1 MRTKPELLATA
12 GSLEE
17 LVRLIQAGADAVNIG
32 HNEYGV
38 RLPGNFSLEEIEKAI
53 QIAHAKGVKIY
64 VAVNNIFNNA
74 QMETLPSYLRA
85 LHDYQVDAI
94 VFGDPAIISV
104 LKQLN
109 IKMNLHWNTEMTS
122 TNYVTANYWGTKGAT
137 RMTLAR
143 ELNLEEIQEI
153 SDKLKLETQIQIH
166 GITNI
171 YHSKRELVKS
181 YMGHINN
188 EVTDKFDK
196 DRNLYLVEY
205 ERQDLKLPIYEDENG
220 THIMSADDICTIDVL
235 DEVLGEPVDSVK
247 IEGLLKSIEYNETV
261 VRCYREAIDLYF
273 ENPESYEFNPEWLE
287 KIKQVQDP
295 DRELS
300 YGFFFKEQVY

>member
-1 MRTKPELLATA
+1 MRQKPELLVTA
-12 GSLEE
+12 GSIEE
-17 LVRLIQAGADAVNIG
+17 LERLIQAGADAVNIG

-38 RLPGNFSLEEIEKAI
+38 RMPGNFSIEEIKEAVR
-53 QIAHAKGVKIY
+53 IAHGQDVKVY
-64 VAVNNIFNNA
+64 VSLNNIFNNA
-74 QMETLPSYLRA
+74 QLESLPSYLKE
-85 LHDYQVDAI
+85 LHDCKVDAI
-94 VFGDPAIISV
+94 TFGDPAVVSILNQV
-104 LKQLN
+104 N

-137 RMTLAR
+137 RMILAR
-143 ELNLEEIQEI
+143 ELNLEEIQDVSE
-153 SDKLKLETQIQIH
+153 KLNLESQIQIH

-181 YMGHINN
+181 YMGHIRKEDIEN
-188 EVTDKFDK
+188 FDQN
-196 DRNLYLVEY
+196 RNLYLVEH

-235 DEVLGEPVDSVK
+235 DEVLAEPIDSVK

-261 VRCYREAIDLYF
+261 VRCYREAIDSYF
-273 ENPESYEFNPEWLE
+273 KNPESYEFNPEWLE
-287 KIKQVQDP
+287 QIKQVQDP

>member
-1 MRTKPELLATA
+1 MRQKPELLTTA
-12 GSLEE
+12 GSIEE
-17 LVRLIQAGADAVNIG
+17 LERLIQAGADAVNIG
-32 HNEYGV
+32 HSEYGV
-38 RLPGNFSLEEIEKAI
+38 RLPGNFNLEEVKLSV

-74 QMETLPSYLRA
+74 QLETLPSYLKT
-85 LHDYQVDAI
+85 LHDCHVDAI
-94 VFGDPAIISV
+94 VFGDPAIISI

-109 IKMNLHWNTEMTS
+109 ITMDLHWNTEMTS

-137 RMTLAR
+137 RMILAR

-153 SDKLKLETQIQIH
+153 SGKLKLESQIQIH

-181 YMGHINN
+181 YMGHIGKKETEN
-188 EVTDKFDK
+188 FDQN
-196 DRNLYLVEY
+196 RNMYLVEY
-205 ERQDLKLPIYEDENG
+205 ERQDLKLPIFEDENG

-235 DEVLGEPVDSVK
+235 DEVLEEPVDSVK

-273 ENPESYEFNPEWLE
+273 EDPDSYKFKPEWLE

-295 DRELS
+295 NRELS